1 MENDIASK
9 KVIARRPWFGVDN
22 RNLLFLA
29 GSTPRTGRGIQR
41 NGRARVRSGRQES
54 AAEIQGEQAA
64 GRRPFANLARP
75 VLLPQE
81 TLGGTVSWLIMTYL
95 EALLDQIEDPGC

>member
-1 MENDIASK
+1 MASK
-9 KVIARRPWFGVDN
+9 KVIARSPWFGVDN

-29 GSTPRTGRGIQR
+29 GSTPQTGRGIQR
-41 NGRARVRSGRQES
+41 NGRARVRSGREEG
-54 AAEIQGEQAA
+54 AAQILGEQAA

-75 VLLPQE
+75 LLRAQE
-81 TLGGTVSWLIMTYL
+81 SLGGTVSWLIMTYL